1 VNGDSRQ
8 IYRHMDIGTAK
19 PTLFDRNLVAHHLFD
34 IVDPDDEYNLPQFQ
48 SQADKA
54 IRSIWQRE
62 KTAVLVGGSGQY
74 IIGLLEG
81 WEVPHVAP
89 DPALRQKLEEMANQ
103 DQTGLFKKLEEL
115 DPEAAH
121 KIDSRNIRRV
131 IRALEVCLQS
141 GGKFSEQKK
150 RCPPDYHPLI
160 IGLTMRREELY
171 QRTDARVEEMFRQ
184 GLLEETRRLLEAGYN
199 ENLPAM
205 SSIGYRQAEEVIRQQ
220 SSLEN
225 AIEKVKNATH
235 RYIRHQYAWFRLKD
249 ERINWFEAG
258 EKSWPEIKQLVSNYL
273 T

>member
-1 VNGDSRQ
+1 
-8 IYRHMDIGTAK
+8 
-19 PTLFDRNLVAHHLFD
+19 
-34 IVDPDDEYNLPQFQ
+34 
-48 SQADKA
+48 
-54 IRSIWQRE
+54 
-62 KTAVLVGGSGQY
+62 
-74 IIGLLEG
+74 
-81 WEVPHVAP
+81 
-89 DPALRQKLEEMANQ
+89 
-103 DQTGLFKKLEEL
+103 LEEL
-115 DPEAAH
+115 DPEASH

-205 SSIGYRQAEEVIRQQ
+205 SS
-220 SSLEN
+220 LEN